1 MIYLPKLSKRNITTT
16 ARDARFKGHPARV
29 VLCCFAY
36 AIAASASIAFAF
48 GFTLPSMISAPGAL
62 G

>member
-1 MIYLPKLSKRNITTT
+1 MIYLPKLNKRNITIIT
-16 ARDARFKGHPARV
+16 RDARFKGHPV
-29 VLCCFAY
+29 HVLLCCFAY